1 MSIPETPEQSKRI
14 VCDCGCTFIDKYK
27 HQRHLGTDKH
37 KIMLSN
43 GGDYSAWVKI
53 NNRDISIKHSLY
65 TLAHYDANSYQYKTA
80 QLFLKLYAD
89 ETIDK

>member
-1 MSIPETPEQSKRI
+1 
-14 VCDCGCTFIDKYK
+14 
-27 HQRHLGTDKH
+27 
-37 KIMLSN
+37 MLSN

-53 NNRDISIKHSLY
+53 NNRDMSIKHSLY

-89 ETIDK
+89 ETIEK